1 MARITLGFL
10 VTLALAAMSPA
21 MLPIMPANAQGAI
34 RTFVST
40 TGSDSN
46 PCSITSPCRHFSA
59 AIGATAAG
67 GEVDALEPGAYG
79 SFSINKAITIEGQ
92 GWSYVAPP
100 PDGQA
105 IFIAAGANDDVNLSG
120 LSLNGVGVAN
130 ATGILFLSGASL
142 NIQDS
147 KIRNFSGAGV
157 TFQPNTASQLFVSNT
172 LIAGILSQQTG
183 VGAEAISIS
192 ASGSVDVGGT
202 LDHVQIENSSGGMMI
217 TTEPNQTFE
226 LTISNTIIAKT
237 GLSGFNSPGLL
248 CQTTTDG
255 GGTANIMIRESTI
268 ANNNQ
273 GLQSDAS
280 GCNIWITRS
289 TISGNGSG
297 WSLENGGKIVSYQDN
312 NVTLNG
318 GNGGGT
324 PSSDSGYQ

>member
-1 MARITLGFL
+1 MARMTLGFL
-10 VTLALAAMSPA
+10 VTLALAAISSA
-21 MLPIMPANAQGAI
+21 MLPVMPANAQGAI
-34 RTFVST
+34 RTFVAT

-46 PCSITSPCRHFSA
+46 PCTITQPCRHFSA

-105 IFIAAGANDDVNLSG
+105 IFIAAGANDDVYLSG
-120 LSLNGVGVAN
+120 LSLNGVGVAS

-147 KIRNFSGAGV
+147 KIRNFTNSGIN
-157 TFQPNTASQLFVSNT
+157 FQPNTASQLFVSNT

-183 VGAEAISIS
+183 VGADAISIS
-192 ASGSVDVGGT
+192 ANGSVNLGGI
-202 LDHVQIENSSGGMMI
+202 LDHVQIENSTGGVVV
-217 TTEPNQTFE
+217 TTEPNQTFQ
-226 LTISNTIIAKT
+226 LTISNTMIAKIE
-237 GLSGFNSPGLL
+237 LSGFNSPALL
-248 CQTTTDG
+248 CQTSLNG

-268 ANNNQ
+268 ANSNQ
-273 GLQSDAS
+273 ALQSGAS
-280 GCNIWITRS
+280 GCNIWISRS
-289 TISGNGSG
+289 TIVGNGTG
-297 WSLENGGKIVSYQDN
+297 WTAGPGKIVSYQDN

-318 GNGGGT
+318 SNGGGT
-324 PSSDSGYQ
+324 PSSTSGYQ

>member
-1 MARITLGFL
+1 MARMTLGFL
-10 VTLALAAMSPA
+10 VTLALAV
-21 MLPIMPANAQGAI
+21 MLPAMPANAQGAI

-46 PCSITSPCRHFSA
+46 PCTITQLCRHFSA

-105 IFIAAGANDDVNLSG
+105 IFIAAGANDDVYLSG
-120 LSLNGVGVAN
+120 LSLNGVGVAS

-147 KIRNFSGAGV
+147 KIRNFTNSGIN
-157 TFQPNTASQLFVSNT
+157 FQPNTASQLFVSNT

-183 VGAEAISIS
+183 VGADAISIS
-192 ASGSVDVGGT
+192 ANGSVNLGGI
-202 LDHVQIENSSGGMMI
+202 LDHVQIENSTGGVVV
-217 TTEPNQTFE
+217 TTEPNQTFQ
-226 LTISNTIIAKT
+226 LTISNTMIAKIE
-237 GLSGFNSPGLL
+237 LSGFNSPALL
-248 CQTTTDG
+248 CQTSLNG
-255 GGTANIMIRESTI
+255 GGTANIMIREPTI
-268 ANNNQ
+268 ANSNQ
-273 GLQSDAS
+273 ALQSGAS
-280 GCNIWITRS
+280 GCNIWISRS
-289 TISGNGSG
+289 TIVGNGTG
-297 WSLENGGKIVSYQDN
+297 WTAGPGKIVSYQDN

-318 GNGGGT
+318 SNGGGT
-324 PSSDSGYQ
+324 PSSTSGYQ

>member
-1 MARITLGFL
+1 MARMTLGFL
-10 VTLALAAMSPA
+10 VTLALAV
-21 MLPIMPANAQGAI
+21 MLPAMPANAQGAI

-46 PCSITSPCRHFSA
+46 PCTITQPCRHFSA

-105 IFIAAGANDDVNLSG
+105 IFIAAGANDDVYLSG
-120 LSLNGVGVAN
+120 LSLNGVGVAS

-147 KIRNFSGAGV
+147 KIRNFTNSGIN
-157 TFQPNTASQLFVSNT
+157 FQPNTASQLFVSNT

-183 VGAEAISIS
+183 VGADAISIS
-192 ASGSVDVGGT
+192 ANGSVNLGGI
-202 LDHVQIENSSGGMMI
+202 LDHVQIENSTGGVVV
-217 TTEPNQTFE
+217 TTEPNQTFQ
-226 LTISNTIIAKT
+226 LTISNTMIAKIE
-237 GLSGFNSPGLL
+237 LSGFNSPALL
-248 CQTTTDG
+248 CQTSLNG

-268 ANNNQ
+268 ANSNQ
-273 GLQSDAS
+273 ALQSGAS
-280 GCNIWITRS
+280 GCNIWISRS
-289 TISGNGSG
+289 TIVGNGTG
-297 WSLENGGKIVSYQDN
+297 WTAGPGKIVSYQDN

-318 GNGGGT
+318 SNGGGT
-324 PSSDSGYQ
+324 PSSTSGYQ

>member
-1 MARITLGFL
+1 MARMTLGFL
-10 VTLALAAMSPA
+10 VTLALAV
-21 MLPIMPANAQGAI
+21 MLPAMPANAQGAI
-34 RTFVST
+34 RTCVST

-46 PCSITSPCRHFSA
+46 PCTITQPCRHFSA

-105 IFIAAGANDDVNLSG
+105 IFIAAGANDDVYLSG
-120 LSLNGVGVAN
+120 LSLNGVGVAS

-147 KIRNFSGAGV
+147 KIRNFTNSGIN
-157 TFQPNTASQLFVSNT
+157 FQPNTASQLFVSNT

-183 VGAEAISIS
+183 VGADAISIS
-192 ASGSVDVGGT
+192 ANGSVNLGGI
-202 LDHVQIENSSGGMMI
+202 LDHVQIENSTGGVVV
-217 TTEPNQTFE
+217 TTEPNQTFQ
-226 LTISNTIIAKT
+226 LTISNTMIAKIE
-237 GLSGFNSPGLL
+237 LSGFNSPALL
-248 CQTTTDG
+248 CQTSLNG

-268 ANNNQ
+268 ANSNQ
-273 GLQSDAS
+273 ALQSGAS
-280 GCNIWITRS
+280 GCNIWISRS
-289 TISGNGSG
+289 TIVGNGTG
-297 WSLENGGKIVSYQDN
+297 WTAGPGKIVSYQDN

-318 GNGGGT
+318 SNGGGT
-324 PSSDSGYQ
+324 PSSTSGYQ